1 MIRFENVTKI
11 FRMRGSSRV
20 VARNIS
26 ITFPSGRAIGLLGRN
41 GAGKTTMLKMIA
53 GTLMPDSGHIETSG
67 TVSWPVGFSGSFHR
81 DLTGAQNTR
90 FLARVYGV
98 DTQELS
104 DFVEDF
110 SELGKQFHQPVHTY
124 SSGMK
129 SRLAFGLSMGIHFDT
144 YLIDETTAVGD
155 ASFRDKS
162 EAVFRARMEHSGA
175 FFISHSLG
183 AIKRVC
189 SAAAVLENG
198 VLTYF
203 DDVQEAL
210 DFHSFNMRR
219 RSDAADLQ
227 QPEDEA

>member
-1 MIRFENVTKI
+1 MIRLENVCKT
-11 FRMRGSSRV
+11 FHMRGSSRV
-20 VARNIS
+20 VADNVCMN
-26 ITFPSGRAIGLLGRN
+26 FPNGRSVGLLGRN
-41 GAGKTTMLKMIA
+41 GAGKTTLLKMIA
-53 GTLMPDSGHIETSG
+53 GTLMPDSGRIVVEG

-110 SELGKQFHQPVHTY
+110 SELGKQFHQPMHTY

-129 SRLAFGLSMGIHFDT
+129 SRMSFGVSMGIHFDT

-155 ASFRDKS
+155 AGFRDKS
-162 EAVFRARMEHSGA
+162 EAVFNARMQHSSA

-183 AIKRVC
+183 SVRRVC
-189 SAAAVLENG
+189 NAAAVLENG
-198 VLTYF
+198 KLTYF
-203 DDVQEAL
+203 EDVDEAIAI
-210 DFHSFNMRR
+210 HERNMLR
-219 RSDAADLQ
+219 RSDAPGLDTT
-227 QPEDEA
+227 